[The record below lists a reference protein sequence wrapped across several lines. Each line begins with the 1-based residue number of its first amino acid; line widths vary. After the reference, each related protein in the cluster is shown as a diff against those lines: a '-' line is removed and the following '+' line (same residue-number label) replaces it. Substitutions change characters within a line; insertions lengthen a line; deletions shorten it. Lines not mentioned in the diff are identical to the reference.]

1 MMRSLL
7 AWIIILMGTYITSSC
22 NQKKKL
28 FTLLDPDKTSIT
40 FSNRITENDSINI
53 IDNEYVYNGGGVAIG
68 DFNNDGLQ

>member
-7 AWIIILMGTYITSSC
+7 AWINILMGTYITSSC

-28 FTLLDPDKTSIT
+28 FPLLDPDKTSIT
-40 FSNRITENDSINI
+40 FSNRITENDSIS

-68 DFNNDGLQ
+68 DFNNDGLE